1 MRLCPSRFSMATV
14 TGVPPMRQLFRPSA
28 KMVRVT
34 RSSPPSVGSRSM
46 SLSRSSISAGR
57 PVNTAE
63 TRALS
68 APVRISSRDVRSP
81 RTALRAS
88 TMIDLP
94 APVSPLSTLKPGP
107 NAMSA
112 DSMTA
117 MFWIFSSESIGSP
130 LYRPMSVLMASRKF
144 RALFS
149 VLQSTNTVSSPAIVP
164 RMPSQFMLSRAA
176 PTAFAMPAWVRMT
189 QVLSA

>member
-1 MRLCPSRFSMATV
+1 
-14 TGVPPMRQLFRPSA
+14 
-28 KMVRVT
+28 
-34 RSSPPSVGSRSM
+34 M
-46 SLSRSSISAGR
+46 SLSRSSISADR

-144 RALFS
+144 RALVS
-149 VLQSTNTVSSPAIVP
+149 VLHSTNTVSSPAIVP

>member
-1 MRLCPSRFSMATV
+1 MATV
-14 TGVPPMRQLFRPSA
+14 AGVPPMRHWFRPSA

-46 SLSRSSISAGR
+46 SFRRSSTSEGR

-68 APVRISSRDVRSP
+68 APVRMSSREVRSP

-94 APVSPLSTLKPGP
+94 APVSPLRTLKPGS
-107 NAMSA
+107 NEMSA

-117 MFWIFSSESIGSP
+117 MFWIFSSESIRSP
-130 LYRPMSVLMASRKF
+130 LYRPMSVLMESRKF
-144 RALFS
+144 RALVS
-149 VLQSTNTVSSPAIVP
+149 VLQSTKMVSSPAMVP
-164 RMPSQFMLSRAA
+164 RMPSQFMASRAA
-176 PTAFAMPAWVRMT
+176 ATAFAIPAWVWMT
-189 QVLSA
+189 QVFIA